1 MVAIDQ
7 AKLETFAK
15 NKKKQV
21 KSAEQ
26 ISPAESNPVVKG
38 SNHHHAGDDC
48 LKRRE
53 IKMGN
58 FINVLE
64 HVVIA
69 EL

>member
-1 MVAIDQ
+1 MFTMDH
-7 AKLETFAK
+7 AKLESFAK

-26 ISPAESNPVVKG
+26 ISPAERNLVKV
-38 SNHHHAGDDC
+38 HTGDNSS
-48 LKRRE
+48 KRRE

-64 HVVIA
+64 NVVIA